1 MAYDA
6 AIMRYLWLTF
16 VVMLL
21 VACGEDF
28 FVSNV
33 KRYYFTVS
41 PATSENHRIFRNL
54 FGDFNRRFN
63 APYLNLTQGGALP
76 AEETST
82 IVMTRGLLQADGKLG
97 WGKWVRTSKLNS
109 REGFWQ
115 KPYKVRKDIY
125 TMELEFDRDY
135 LQERYYSNNPK
146 RRKQMRTLFLHE
158 LGHGFQM
165 GHDPNRNSVMYR
177 EITDD
182 YKDFNSYYRR
192 VYNFLMN

>member
-1 MAYDA
+1 
-6 AIMRYLWLTF
+6 
-16 VVMLL
+16 MLL

-28 FVSNV
+28 FVANV

-41 PATSENHRIFRNL
+41 PATPENHRIFRNL

-63 APYLNLTQGGALP
+63 TPYLNLIVNGGALP
-76 AEETST
+76 ADETST
-82 IVMTRGLLQADGKLG
+82 IVLTRGLLHADGKLG
-97 WGKWVRTSKLNS
+97 WGKWVRTSKLNRS
-109 REGFWQ
+109 KGFWQ

-135 LQERYYSNNPK
+135 MQERYYSDNSK

-165 GHDPNRNSVMYR
+165 GHDPNRHAVMYR

-182 YKDFNSYYRR
+182 YKDFNSYYRK
-192 VYNFLMN
+192 VYSFLLN